1 MRVLANAGGTA
12 YNTSVMRPLHQSGI
26 ALCLSATLLFSSCGS
41 AKTPRVIVLGF
52 DGLDPTI
59 VDTLIKQGKLPN
71 LARLREQ
78 GAWGRLQSIRP
89 SISAVI
95 WTSIATG
102 TTMIKHGI
110 VSWTYIREK
119 GISVPYNQSE
129 VRQPP
134 VWEILDQWKKRS
146 VVVNWFN
153 TYPPE
158 PIRGVIVSDMA
169 RRLIQL
175 KKPSLLQDTVYPPS
189 YFSLVERFADHDLNR
204 VLRQNELPNYFMLAR
219 QLGMDI
225 QKTPVLPG
233 YGTYVLHENLIKH
246 IAWELHATESW
257 DLFAA
262 YFRFPDEIEHFLN
275 AFLPPG
281 LSTPAKEQMRRSGSL
296 APDLAVRLE
305 EEYARLAL
313 PVYAWADRILGEYM
327 QTMDPQTYLMVLSD
341 HGFAFTAEGFNHQLP
356 EEKEPVAGFFALTGP
371 GVRRNFPIPNIS
383 VYDVAP
389 TILHLFRLPLGKEM
403 DGKLRPE
410 MFSFS
415 RPIQYRPYY
424 KKSFIKAHRQD
435 LDQKTLEELR
445 TLGYIR

>member
-1 MRVLANAGGTA
+1 
-12 YNTSVMRPLHQSGI
+12 MRPLYKIGI

-41 AKTPRVIVLGF
+41 AKAPRLIILGF
-52 DGLDPTI
+52 DGLDPMI
-59 VDTLIKQGKLPN
+59 VDKLIKQGKLPH
-71 LARLREQ
+71 LARLCEQ
-78 GAWGRLQSIRP
+78 GAWGRLQSIQP

-175 KKPSLLQDTVYPPS
+175 KKASLLRDTVYPAS
-189 YFSLVERFADHDLNR
+189 YISLVERFADRDLSR

-219 QLGMDI
+219 QQGMDI

-233 YGTYVLHENLIKH
+233 YSTYVLHENLIKNV
-246 IAWELHATESW
+246 AWELRATESW
-257 DLFAA
+257 DLFAV

-275 AFLPPG
+275 AFLPSN
-281 LSTPAKEQMRRSGSL
+281 LKTPAKEQVRRSGSL
-296 APDLAVRLE
+296 DPDLAIRLE
-305 EEYARLAL
+305 EEYALLAL

-356 EEKEPVAGFFALTGP
+356 EEKDPVAGFFALTGP
-371 GVRRNFPIPNIS
+371 GVRRNFPIPAIS

-389 TILHLFRLPLGKEM
+389 TILHLFSLPLGKEM

-415 RPIQYRPYY
+415 RSVQYRPYY

>member
-1 MRVLANAGGTA
+1 
-12 YNTSVMRPLHQSGI
+12 MRPLHKRGI
-26 ALCLSATLLFSSCGS
+26 ALCLSVAFIFCSCGRDQ
-41 AKTPRVIVLGF
+41 TPRVIVLGF

-59 VDTLIKQGKLPN
+59 VDTLIKQGHLPN
-71 LARLREQ
+71 FVRLREQ
-78 GAWGRLQSIRP
+78 GAWGSLQSIKP
-89 SISAVI
+89 SISSVI

-110 VSWTYIREK
+110 VNWTYVRDK

-158 PIRGVIVSDMA
+158 PIRGVIVSDLA

-175 KKPSLLQDTVYPPS
+175 KKPSLLRDTVYPPS
-189 YFSLVERFADHDLNR
+189 YFSLVERFADHDFQR
-204 VLRQNELPNYFMLAR
+204 VFQQNALPNYLKLAR

-233 YGTYVLHENLIKH
+233 YGIYVLHENLIRH
-246 IAWELHATESW
+246 LAWELHATESW
-257 DLFAA
+257 DLFAV
-262 YFRFPDEIEHFLN
+262 YSHFPDEIEHFLN
-275 AFLPPG
+275 AFLPSD
-281 LSTPAKEQMRRSGSL
+281 LLTSAKEQMRRSGSL
-296 APDLAVRLE
+296 VPDLAIRLE

-313 PVYAWADRILGEYM
+313 PVYVWADRILGEYM
-327 QTMDPQTYLMVLSD
+327 QTMDPRTYLMVLSD

-356 EEKEPVAGFFALTGP
+356 EEKDPVAGLFALIGP
-371 GVRRNFPIPNIS
+371 GVRRNFPIPVIS

-403 DGKLRPE
+403 DGRVRPE

-415 RPIQYRPYY
+415 RPIKYRPYY
-424 KKSFIKAHRQD
+424 KRSFIKTHRQD

>member
-1 MRVLANAGGTA
+1 MEGETRFAFPPSNGRFAPCLPFSGGAWTRALRPKGHTPLDSPRRAVPRGKPRGIFPLVNPEAKGPSSSPLGQLGDNLRPVVHRDEEEALVRHRVVAGGAGDSSDLDSRLAPRVLAIPGGA
-12 YNTSVMRPLHQSGI
+12 VYNTPVMRPLHQSGI
-26 ALCLSATLLFSSCGS
+26 ALCLSAALLFSSCGS
-41 AKTPRVIVLGF
+41 AKKPRVIVLGF

-78 GAWGRLQSIRP
+78 GAWGSLQSIRP

-169 RRLIQL
+169 RRFIQL
-175 KKPSLLQDTVYPPS
+175 KKPSLLRDTVYPPS
-189 YFSLVERFADHDLNR
+189 TFSLVERFADRDLPR

-225 QKTPVLPG
+225 QKTP
-233 YGTYVLHENLIKH
+233 
-246 IAWELHATESW
+246 
-257 DLFAA
+257 FC
-262 YFRFPDEIEHFLN
+262 
-275 AFLPPG
+275 
-281 LSTPAKEQMRRSGSL
+281 
-296 APDLAVRLE
+296 
-305 EEYARLAL
+305 
-313 PVYAWADRILGEYM
+313 
-327 QTMDPQTYLMVLSD
+327 
-341 HGFAFTAEGFNHQLP
+341 
-356 EEKEPVAGFFALTGP
+356 
-371 GVRRNFPIPNIS
+371 PIT
-383 VYDVAP
+383 AP
-389 TILHLFRLPLGKEM
+389 TCF
-403 DGKLRPE
+403 
-410 MFSFS
+410 
-415 RPIQYRPYY
+415 
-424 KKSFIKAHRQD
+424 
-435 LDQKTLEELR
+435 TR
-445 TLGYIR
+445 T